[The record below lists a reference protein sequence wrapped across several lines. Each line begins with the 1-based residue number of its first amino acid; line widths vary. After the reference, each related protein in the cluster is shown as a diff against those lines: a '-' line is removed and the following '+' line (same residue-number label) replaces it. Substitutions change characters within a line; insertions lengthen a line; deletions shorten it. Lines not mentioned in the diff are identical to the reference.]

1 MADDTP
7 AYFRLYY
14 DVWQAVRSLPR
25 AKAAK
30 LLYAMADY
38 FFEGTEPDEGELP
51 VAAQRMFD
59 IQKASIAS
67 YRRNALNGC
76 RNRRNRTKNDPET
89 VSKPTSKTASKTTPK
104 TNTVLKGSQEG
115 LPAETQKVGHKHS
128 GKHSGKSASNIINHE
143 SLISSPPPA
152 LLPSA
157 EQSRAAAH
165 TNLQEPTSNTLQVV
179 TGTETA
185 RAAAGVAKGR
195 PAAALPSQAEYE
207 RVERLLETEGLDA
220 LTPEDRRVYHEGHA
234 IYAAKGV
241 TPE

>member
-14 DVWQAVRSLPR
+14 DVWQAVRSLPM

-76 RNRRNRTKNDPET
+76 RNRRNRAKNDPET
-89 VSKPTSKTASKTTPK
+89 VSKPTSKTVSKTAPK
-104 TNTVLKGSQEG
+104 TNTVLEGSQDG

-128 GKHSGKSASNIINHE
+128 GKHSGKSASNISNHE

-165 TNLQEPTSNTLQVV
+165 TNLQESTSNTLQVV
-179 TGTETA
+179 TEADPA
-185 RAAAGVAKGR
+185 RAPACAAQGR
-195 PAAALPSQAEYE
+195 TAAALPTRAEYD
-207 RVERLLETEGLDA
+207 RVARILENEGLDA
-220 LTPEDRRVYHEGHA
+220 LTDEDRRVYHAGHPA
-234 IYAAKGV
+234 YAANGYV
-241 TPE
+241 AE

>member
-76 RNRRNRTKNDPET
+76 RNRRNRTKNDPKT
-89 VSKPTSKTASKTTPK
+89 VSKPTSKTVSKTTPK
-104 TNTVLKGSQEG
+104 TDTVLKGSQEG

-157 EQSRAAAH
+157 EQSRAAVSRKLRSFSDRNSFSMPSPPRNKDGNIYARGER
-165 TNLQEPTSNTLQVV
+165 NLPVRQKRAILRKKEGLLCNMRSPKLSPCW
-179 TGTETA
+179 TA
-185 RAAAGVAKGR
+185 RA
-195 PAAALPSQAEYE
+195 
-207 RVERLLETEGLDA
+207 T
-220 LTPEDRRVYHEGHA
+220 
-234 IYAAKGV
+234 
-241 TPE
+241 